1 MIDFAMSPGYNSTG
15 FFEGS
20 NVVAIPGTGGRI
32 MAVWWVQ
39 VVLSCPRLTDSWFR
53 TCIPIAMFQ
62 FMGGEIVLVTA
73 AEAESPR
80 RVLPTAA
87 R

>member
-1 MIDFAMSPGYNSTG
+1 MQLLYRALEVELWLF
-15 FFEGS
+15 
-20 NVVAIPGTGGRI
+20 GGCK
-32 MAVWWVQ
+32 
-39 VVLSCPRLTDSWFR
+39 LYFSCPRSTDSWFR
-53 TCIPIAMFQ
+53 TCLTIAMFQ
-62 FMGGEIVLVTA
+62 FMGGEMVLVTA